1 MLSHNFPSLMVV
13 RDTSGL
19 GFLSVFC
26 CGDTVIRD
34 KAEWCN
40 RLDLSTSLV
49 LALVSTPFIKQEEW
63 RASEREGFFVHRSSG
78 VLNLA
83 CGVP

>member
-1 MLSHNFPSLMVV
+1 MVV

-19 GFLSVFC
+19 GFLRVFC

-49 LALVSTPFIKQEEW
+49 LALVSTPYKAG
-63 RASEREGFFVHRSSG
+63 RMGSV
-78 VLNLA
+78 
-83 CGVP
+83 

>member
-13 RDTSGL
+13 HDTSGL

-40 RLDLSTSLV
+40 CLDLSTSLV
-49 LALVSTPFIKQEEW
+49 LALVSTPYKAG
-63 RASEREGFFVHRSSG
+63 RMEGV
-78 VLNLA
+78 
-83 CGVP
+83 

>member
-26 CGDTVIRD
+26 CGDSVIRD

-40 RLDLSTSLV
+40 CLDLSTSLV
-49 LALVSTPFIKQEEW
+49 LALVSTPYKAG
-63 RASEREGFFVHRSSG
+63 RMEGV
-78 VLNLA
+78 
-83 CGVP
+83 